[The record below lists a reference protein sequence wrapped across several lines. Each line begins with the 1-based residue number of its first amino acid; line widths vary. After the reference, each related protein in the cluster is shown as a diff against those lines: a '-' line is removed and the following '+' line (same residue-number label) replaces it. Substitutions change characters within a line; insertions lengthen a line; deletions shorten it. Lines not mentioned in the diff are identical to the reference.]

1 MDTYPY
7 VSILLEYHKSIWW
20 LPQAGRG
27 PWPTAIK
34 IALFVRTTRNL
45 RNPLKDWKFYVA
57 LFCWPPKR
65 HTRLWLFY
73 GKLNLALV
81 FAYWHFPVDLHC
93 NIRVLPSFFSQ
104 LIFAV
109 KPFPQESRPRVH
121 FSAFLIASSI
131 FLGTTPYCLRI
142 NCRRFTTSD
151 SLLEGTFGP

>member
-45 RNPLKDWKFYVA
+45 RNPLKDWKFYVG
-57 LFCWPPKR
+57 LRKDT
-65 HTRLWLFY
+65 HTHLWLFY

-81 FAYWHFPVDLHC
+81 FAYWHFPVDLHSLQYYSC
-93 NIRVLPSFFSQ
+93 FVLILFS
-104 LIFAV
+104 IDFCG
-109 KPFPQESRPRVH
+109 QESRPRVH

-131 FLGTTPYCLRI
+131 FLGTSPYCLRI